1 MTKAVR
7 KKIGL
12 VGLLL
17 CFVSVA
23 LSQEGLNDAQSMC
36 RDMTDKNRAMAQA
49 AGYDVDRLCR
59 GVNSISTDTVID
71 PSDEIVPPAS
81 RRTISSSAKF
91 IKGQIDGELDNP
103 ETDSAE
109 DFPWVWNA
117 ETESWEEKEEE
128 LKPYGYDLF
137 ASESNTFA
145 PTTNIPVSADYL
157 LGPGDSLEILLYGK
171 TNESFSIEINR
182 NGVVDFPGLGPV
194 GLAGLT
200 FVEAKEMIRTRVGAQ
215 MIGVQA
221 SISMGSLR
229 TMQIFVLGEAF
240 RPGAYTVSSLA
251 TITNALV
258 SSGGVTDIASLRN
271 IQLKKAGKLVT
282 TLDLYDLLMRGDTS
296 GDIRLQASDVIYIP
310 TVGDVAS
317 VSGEVRRPAIY
328 EIKPQTTV
336 QTLIDLAGGLN
347 AKAYANKARID
358 RVDDNGFMT
367 VVDVSLNNKQS
378 ETVLLRAGDHL
389 NIDSAVD
396 YQKNVV
402 SLMGHVHR
410 PGEFSWY
417 PGMRAS
423 DLIKTLDQFPPKV
436 DTAFALL
443 VRERTAAGEIE
454 TIKVDLQAV
463 LESPGSE
470 SDISL
475 RARDKVQVFSIDTSR
490 EDDIQ
495 ETLDSLEAQ
504 SRSGGLSKV
513 VSATGAVK
521 FPGRY
526 PLTQDMTLA
535 HLVSAA
541 GGLAEAVYSEV
552 VEVSRVN
559 ISGTDR
565 VNQQI
570 YAVNLAD
577 EIQLGDSGFK
587 LQPQDSVTFRLLPEF
602 REESK
607 IELRGEVRLPG
618 VYDFARGET
627 LREVIDRAGGFTELA
642 FLEAAVF
649 TRESLRKEE
658 DRQLQ
663 KLQEDMVKEFEA
675 KQVKSVGNKA
685 ADSRGAEE
693 AKAALE
699 KSFEDTKAT
708 GRLVVDLP
716 RIMDGSVAD
725 LVLRSGDV
733 LEIPEFRSS
742 VTVIGKVYQPVVFTF
757 DSSLQIN
764 DYLAKAGGF
773 TDDADE
779 KAVYVI
785 KASGAVDIPRKGLFS
800 FAGNGGV
807 ISPGDTIVV
816 PLETNEALSGLPLF
830 TEASQIIYQLSLGA
844 AALNQLSN

>member
-23 LSQEGLNDAQSMC
+23 LSQEGLNDARSMC

-71 PSDEIVPPAS
+71 PSDEIAPPAS

-271 IQLKKAGKLVT
+271 IQLKRAGKLVT

-423 DLIKTLDQFPPKV
+423 DLIKTLDQFPSKV

-535 HLVSAA
+535 HLVLAA

-675 KQVKSVGNKA
+675 KQVKSVGDKA
-685 ADSRGAEE
+685 ADARGAEE

-742 VTVIGKVYQPVVFTF
+742 VTVIGEVYQPVVFTF

-844 AALNQLSN
+844 AAINQLSN